1 MRRGGSKVI
10 PLAAALSG
18 SLAMV
23 LLAVFVAFVLTGG
36 PASSLS
42 RLAVRSAALPITVTV
57 FGRGA
62 DTVSARIVFHDPS
75 GEIVGIVERSWSG
88 WELKIDSILVASRG
102 GWLVFPFRAYT
113 DETTANRGVDL
124 IKRYERNGIPGYYN
138 APFITERERTAL
150 SRLFF
155 LVKTE
160 RWVPRILGSL
170 HRNTLS
176 VRSFE
181 PGVEYSLFVT
191 ADGRLILAAN

>member
-1 MRRGGSKVI
+1 MRRRGSTVI

-18 SLAMV
+18 SLAVV
-23 LLAVFVAFVLTGG
+23 LLAVFVTFVLTGG

-124 IKRYERNGIPGYYN
+124 IKRYERNGIPAYYN
-138 APFITERERTAL
+138 APFITERERASL

>member
-1 MRRGGSKVI
+1 MRRKGSRVMK
-10 PLAAALSG
+10 LAVALSG
-18 SLAMV
+18 
-23 LLAVFVAFVLTGG
+23 LLAVTLLAAFVAFALTGG
-36 PASSLS
+36 PASGLS

-124 IKRYERNGIPGYYN
+124 IKRYERDGIPAYYD

-160 RWVPRILGSL
+160 RWVPRFLGSL

-176 VRSFE
+176 LRSFE

-191 ADGRLILAAN
+191 ADGRLILSAN